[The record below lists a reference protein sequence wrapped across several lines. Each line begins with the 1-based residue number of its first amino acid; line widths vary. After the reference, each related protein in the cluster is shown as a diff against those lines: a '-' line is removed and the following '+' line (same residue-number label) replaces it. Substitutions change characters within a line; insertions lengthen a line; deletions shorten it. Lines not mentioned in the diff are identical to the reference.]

1 MTDLIPLNS
10 VHKVSIPTLF
20 IHGKK
25 DTLVTPD
32 NSEKL
37 FEKCSSKQKELYLF
51 NGTHNSFRQLDGAF
65 EKCF

>member
-10 VHKVSIPTLF
+10 MHKLSIPTLF

-25 DTLVTPD
+25 DTLVIPE

-37 FEKCSSKQKELYLF
+37 FEKCSSMQKEIYLF
-51 NGTHNSFRQLDGAF
+51 NGTHNSSRHNDGAF
-65 EKCF
+65 DKCF